1 MARSLSK
8 QFNKIVKQRLND
20 VKASPAIKKMAF
32 SMVEGRIEA
41 AREVLAKEFDEHEVT
56 QSLETRSL
64 AKSLGKKASFFEFLG
79 FQQGDNPTKIVR
91 KAFSPQYVSL
101 IRGSGIARRS
111 GKNITYN
118 FKVRYPS
125 MEEIYA
131 VTPANFSGGR
141 SWVKM
146 VQRGVL
152 GGGSLSYTLAR
163 FEQGDFNNSKSGTS
177 IQSEYVVR
185 NVDYKGQPYVNE
197 MLLRFRASIAGRSKK
212 GTFI

>member
-8 QFNKIVKQRLND
+8 QFNKALKQRLND
-20 VKASPAIKKMAF
+20 VKASPAVRKMAF
-32 SMVEGRIEA
+32 SMAEERVEA
-41 AREVLAKEFDEHEVT
+41 ARKVLAKEFDEHEVT

-79 FQQGDNPTKIVR
+79 FQQGDYPTKIIR
-91 KAFSPQYVSL
+91 KAFSPQYVGIL
-101 IRGSGIARRS
+101 NGSGLPKKS
-111 GKNITYN
+111 GKDVTYN
-118 FKVRYPS
+118 FKIKYPS

-146 VQRGVL
+146 VQKGVP

-163 FEQGDFNNSKSGTS
+163 FGQGDFNNSKSGTS

-185 NVDYKGQPYVNE
+185 NTDYRGQFYVDK

>member
-1 MARSLSK
+1 
-8 QFNKIVKQRLND
+8 
-20 VKASPAIKKMAF
+20 
-32 SMVEGRIEA
+32 MVEDRVEA
-41 AREVLAKEFDEHEVT
+41 ARAVLQKEFNDHEVT

-79 FQQGDNPTKIVR
+79 FQQGDNPTKVIR
-91 KAFSPQYVSL
+91 RAFSPQYVSL
-101 IRGSGIARRS
+101 VSGSGVARRS

-146 VQRGVL
+146 VQRGVP

-163 FEQGDFNNSKSGTS
+163 FEQDDFNNSRSGTS
-177 IQSEYVVR
+177 IQSQSVV
-185 NVDYKGQPYVNE
+185 
-197 MLLRFRASIAGRSKK
+197 
-212 GTFI
+212 TF

>member
-20 VKASPAIKKMAF
+20 VKASPEIKKMAF
-32 SMVEGRIEA
+32 SMVEDRIEA
-41 AREVLAKEFDEHEVT
+41 ARSVLEKDFNEHEVT

-79 FQQGDNPTKIVR
+79 FQQGDNPTKIIR

-101 IRGSGIARRS
+101 VTGSGIARRS

-118 FKVRYPS
+118 FKVKYPS

-146 VQRGVL
+146 VQRGVP

-163 FEQGDFNNSKSGTS
+163 FEQGDFNNSKSGSS

-185 NVDYKGQPYVNE
+185 NADYKGQPYVDE

>member
-1 MARSLSK
+1 MAKSLSK
-8 QFNKIVKQRLND
+8 QFNKIIKQRLND

-32 SMVEGRIEA
+32 SMVEDRVEA
-41 AREVLAKEFDEHEVT
+41 ARAVLQKEFNDHEVT

-79 FQQGDNPTKIVR
+79 FQQGDNPTKVIR
-91 KAFSPQYVSL
+91 RAFSPQYVSL
-101 IRGSGIARRS
+101 VSGSGVARRS

-118 FKVRYPS
+118 FKVRCPS

-146 VQRGVL
+146 VQRGVP

-163 FEQGDFNNSKSGTS
+163 FEQDDFNNSRSGTS
-177 IQSEYVVR
+177 IQSQSVVR
-185 NVDYKGQPYVNE
+185 NSDYKGQPYVDE
-197 MLLRFRASIAGRSKK
+197 MLLRFRASIAGRSAK
-212 GTFI
+212 GRFI

>member
-20 VKASPAIKKMAF
+20 VKASPEMKKMAF
-32 SMVEGRIEA
+32 RKVEDRVEA
-41 AREVLAKEFDEHEVT
+41 ARAVLQKEFEEHEVT

-79 FQQGDNPTKIVR
+79 FQLGDNPTKIIR
-91 KAFSPQYVSL
+91 KSFTPQYVGVM
-101 IRGSGIARRS
+101 RGSGVARRS

-118 FKVRYPS
+118 FKIRYPS

-131 VTPANFSGGR
+131 VTPANFSGGK

-146 VQRGVL
+146 VQRGVP

-163 FEQGDFNNSKSGTS
+163 FEQGDFNNSKSGSS
-177 IQSEYVVR
+177 IQSQYVVR
-185 NVDYKGQPYVNE
+185 NTDYKGQPYVNE
-197 MLLRFRASIAGRSKK
+197 MLLRFRASAAGRSTK
-212 GTFI
+212 GRFI

>member
-1 MARSLSK
+1 MAKSLSK
-8 QFNKIVKQRLND
+8 QFNKIIKQRLNN

-32 SMVEGRIEA
+32 SMVEDRVEA
-41 AREVLAKEFDEHEVT
+41 ARAVLQKEFNDHEVT

-79 FQQGDNPTKIVR
+79 FQQGDNPTKVIR
-91 KAFSPQYVSL
+91 RAFSPQYVSL
-101 IRGSGIARRS
+101 LRGSGVARRS

-118 FKVRYPS
+118 FKVIYPS
-125 MEEIYA
+125 IEEIYA

-146 VQRGVL
+146 VQKGVP

-163 FEQGDFNNSKSGTS
+163 FGQDDFNNSRSGTS
-177 IQSEYVVR
+177 IQSQSIVR
-185 NVDYKGQPYVNE
+185 NADYKGQPYVDE
-197 MLLRFRASIAGRSKK
+197 MLLRFRASIAGRSAK
-212 GTFI
+212 GRFI